1 MMERYEVLRLVY
13 PEQVLSLAV
22 LAGKDGAVLVDCGY
36 PGSLRQLEEA
46 LRGCGVALEEL
57 AGLVLTHQDD
67 DHMGAA
73 AELKAVCPRLRIYAS
88 AEEAPYIEGVRKNLR
103 LQQAEDLQ
111 ERLPEEQRAWGEQF
125 CRRLRALRCVPV
137 DVLVHDGDRFDW
149 GGGCE
154 IIATPG
160 HTPGHI
166 SLRALDNAYLITGD
180 AAVVENGRL
189 AVANP
194 GFCLNLEAAEQSL
207 RRLEQY
213 QCRRYLCCHGGIYEQ
228 EGYV

>member
-1 MMERYEVLRLVY
+1 MMERYQVLRLVY

-88 AEEAPYIEGVRKNLR
+88 AEEAPYIKGVRKNLR

-137 DVLVHDGDRFDW
+137 DVLVHNGDRFDW